1 MSVTIKLK
9 NGSGSDPSASDL
21 VVGELAIRTDSGKLF
36 TKKDNG
42 SVAEISGGG
51 GVGVTDGDKGDITI
65 SAGGDTY
72 TIDNGVVTSAKI
84 ADGTIVN
91 ADINASAAIAGSKIS
106 PNFGSSTIT
115 GGNLNLS
122 STYPS
127 LTLEDTNNNS
137 DYRITNN
144 DGQFIIY
151 DITNSAHRLNVNADG
166 HVDILGNLDVGAGL
180 DVTGDITGTGDL
192 TLTSTDAGSSASPIF
207 EFFRN
212 SASPADADYLGQL
225 KFTGESDDGSKE
237 VYAKMTGK
245 IDDASSTTEDGLIEF
260 ALRKD
265 GSNNIGARLTSTDL
279 KLLNGTGLEVAGETD
294 LSELTTITKTTSA
307 NNESILK
314 VLHSNLTQGV
324 GIGYNTIS
332 AIGSN
337 SGVDLRLES
346 KGSGEIYLIDN
357 VNAQAGIDVTG
368 NITST
373 GSLILNQGTPEIQFN
388 STTHENDFRIINNQG
403 NYIVQDVDALNNRL
417 VIQSDGTT
425 IFSGNVDCA
434 AGLDVTGNISC
445 TGTIDGRDVAS
456 DGTKLDGIEASA
468 TADQTAS
475 EILTLLK
482 TVDGAG
488 SGLDSDTLDG
498 ISSASFV
505 RSDADDTLSGN
516 YTFSSTHASN
526 AKIIITG
533 ISGSG
538 GYNYL
543 LRGAND
549 SGNRAVHFVNGSTR
563 SADGGANTY
572 TIRNDGGSLRLGKD
586 NQSTLIVGSGDLTYN
601 GNEVW
606 HAANDGSGS
615 GLDSD
620 TLDGQEGSYYTN
632 ASNIGSGTLP
642 AARLPNHSAD
652 LLTSGTIPA
661 ARVPTLNQD
670 TTGSAA
676 TLTTARTIAGTSFD
690 GSANI
695 DISYTNLTNKLS
707 VGDGGLTQNN
717 FTNTLKS
724 KLDGIAAGAT
734 NVTNNNQLTNGA
746 GYITATLTN
755 EQVQDIVG
763 GMVSSNTESG
773 ITVTYQDG
781 DGTLDFSVASQ
792 TDNNFTDADHSKLD
806 GIESGA
812 TADQT
817 ASEIRTLV
825 GNASDSNV
833 FTDALLSKL
842 NGIASSATNV
852 TNNNQLTNGAGY
864 ITTATVAGGCVYE
877 NGQTISSN
885 YTVTNGKNAM
895 SAGPISI
902 ASGVTVTIGDGE
914 TYTII

>member
-1 MSVTIKLK
+1 IFS
-9 NGSGSDPSASDL
+9 
-21 VVGELAIRTDSGKLF
+21 
-36 TKKDNG
+36 
-42 SVAEISGGG
+42 
-51 GVGVTDGDKGDITI
+51 
-65 SAGGDTY
+65 
-72 TIDNGVVTSAKI
+72 
-84 ADGTIVN
+84 
-91 ADINASAAIAGSKIS
+91 
-106 PNFGSSTIT
+106 
-115 GGNLNLS
+115 
-122 STYPS
+122 
-127 LTLEDTNNNS
+127 
-137 DYRITNN
+137 
-144 DGQFIIY
+144 
-151 DITNSAHRLNVNADG
+151 
-166 HVDILGNLDVGAGL
+166 LDVDDNQA
-180 DVTGDITGTGDL
+180 T
-192 TLTSTDAGSSASPIF
+192 
-207 EFFRN
+207 
-212 SASPADADYLGQL
+212 
-225 KFTGESDDGSKE
+225 FT
-237 VYAKMTGK
+237 
-245 IDDASSTTEDGLIEF
+245 
-260 ALRKD
+260 
-265 GSNNIGARLTSTDL
+265 
-279 KLLNGTGLEVAGETD
+279 
-294 LSELTTITKTTSA
+294 
-307 NNESILK
+307 
-314 VLHSNLTQGV
+314 
-324 GIGYNTIS
+324 
-332 AIGSN
+332 
-337 SGVDLRLES
+337 
-346 KGSGEIYLIDN
+346 
-357 VNAQAGIDVTG
+357 
-368 NITST
+368 
-373 GSLILNQGTPEIQFN
+373 
-388 STTHENDFRIINNQG
+388 
-403 NYIVQDVDALNNRL
+403 
-417 VIQSDGTT
+417 
-425 IFSGNVDCA
+425 GNVDVG

-445 TGTIDGRDVAS
+445 TGTVDGRDLAT

-734 NVTNNNQLTNGA
+734 NVTNNNQ
-746 GYITATLTN
+746 
-755 EQVQDIVG
+755 
-763 GMVSSNTESG
+763 
-773 ITVTYQDG
+773 
-781 DGTLDFSVASQ
+781 
-792 TDNNFTDADHSKLD
+792 
-806 GIESGA
+806 
-812 TADQT
+812 
-817 ASEIRTLV
+817 
-825 GNASDSNV
+825 
-833 FTDALLSKL
+833 
-842 NGIASSATNV
+842 
-852 TNNNQLTNGAGY
+852 
-864 ITTATVAGGCVYE
+864 
-877 NGQTISSN
+877 
-885 YTVTNGKNAM
+885 
-895 SAGPISI
+895 
-902 ASGVTVTIGDGE
+902 
-914 TYTII
+914 